1 MTKRIWSLL
10 LAIFMVFTMI
20 PGTLQAEAEVA
31 YTTLT
36 ANQELALK
44 GDTLWVD
51 LAGYDLTVSGTGNI
65 RAFDTANECLVPN
78 KECPQKRDKD
88 DRFFPD
94 SSTPVFFQQE
104 SNRDSRK

>member
-1 MTKRIWSLL
+1 MTKRVWSLL

-44 GDTLWVD
+44 G
-51 LAGYDLTVSGTGNI
+51 GYPMGRHGRL
-65 RAFDTANECLVPN
+65 
-78 KECPQKRDKD
+78 
-88 DRFFPD
+88 
-94 SSTPVFFQQE
+94 
-104 SNRDSRK
+104 

>member
-1 MTKRIWSLL
+1 MTKRVWSLL

-51 LAGYDLTVSGTGNI
+51 LAGYDLTLTGSGTVY
-65 RAFDTANECLVPN
+65 AFDSANDTYDAQKCGKITAPETVTVTVPSEGAV
-78 KECPQKRDKD
+78 KSK
-88 DRFFPD
+88 
-94 SSTPVFFQQE
+94 
-104 SNRDSRK
+104 